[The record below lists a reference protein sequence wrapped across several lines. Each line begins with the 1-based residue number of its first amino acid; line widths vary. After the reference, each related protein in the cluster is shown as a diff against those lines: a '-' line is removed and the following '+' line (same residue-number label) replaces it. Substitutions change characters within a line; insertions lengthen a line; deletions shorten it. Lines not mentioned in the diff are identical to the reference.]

1 MNIYVSNLGS
11 DIQDDDLK
19 KLFTAFGE
27 VSSSKIIND
36 RETGRSRGFGFVEMP
51 DDHSAKNAIEQ
62 LNGASVKG
70 KTVSVVEARPK
81 DDSGRSENRSGFS
94 KNNKW

>member
-36 RETGRSRGFGFVEMP
+36 RETGRAHEG
-51 DDHSAKNAIEQ
+51 Q
-62 LNGASVKG
+62 
-70 KTVSVVEARPK
+70 
-81 DDSGRSENRSGFS
+81 
-94 KNNKW
+94 WQ